1 MEAQTFNMQL
11 EKFWKIVEN
20 YRVEK
25 PQKEL
30 KRKKKKKE
38 RVKKRDGRIKN
49 KVGFEKEEELT
60 EEKVAEIVK
69 SYKRLLDSGL
79 LDKVE

>member
-1 MEAQTFNMQL
+1 MDL
-11 EKFWKIVEN
+11 EKFWKMVEN

-30 KRKKKKKE
+30 KRKRKKKKKIK
-38 RVKKRDGRIKN
+38 RRDGKIKN
-49 KVGFEKEEELT
+49 GFEREEELT
-60 EEKVAEIVK
+60 EEKVVELVE

>member
-1 MEAQTFNMQL
+1 MQL

-20 YRVEK
+20 YQVEK
-25 PQKEL
+25 PKKEL
-30 KRKKKKKE
+30 KIKR
-38 RVKKRDGRIKN
+38 RDGRIKN
-49 KVGFEKEEELT
+49 KVGFEREEEFT
-60 EEKVAEIVK
+60 EEKVAELVE